1 MKLLIYI
8 LGFCTLWFAPERL
21 CAQSNEV
28 QQLLLNAEKLTQ
40 FKQILQDMKK
50 GYNLVSS
57 GYNTIKDLSQGN
69 FSLHKTFLDGL
80 MTVNPAIR
88 KYQRV
93 AEIINYQLLLVREY
107 KRAFIRFREAGT
119 FTSAEIAY
127 TGRVYE
133 NLFSQSLENL
143 DDLITVITA
152 GNLRMSDD
160 ERIREIDRIYMDM
173 QDKISF
179 LRYFNTETSL
189 LSLQRAR
196 ELNSISTMQGSYGI
210 KP

>member
-1 MKLLIYI
+1 M
-8 LGFCTLWFAPERL
+8 LWLSPVSL

-93 AEIINYQLLLVREY
+93 AEIINYQVLLVREY

-127 TGRVYE
+127 TARVYE

-160 ERIREIDRIYMDM
+160 ERIREIDRIYLDM

-189 LSLQRAR
+189 LSLRRAR
-196 ELNSISTMQGSYGI
+196 ELNNISTMQGSYGI
-210 KP
+210 RP

>member
-1 MKLLIYI
+1 MKHLIYI
-8 LGFCTLWFAPERL
+8 LGFCAFWLSPVRL

-80 MTVNPAIR
+80 MMVNPAIR

-93 AEIINYQLLLVREY
+93 AEIINFQVALVKEY
-107 KRAFIRFREAGT
+107 KAAFIRFKQAGT
-119 FTSAEIAY
+119 FSSSEIAY

-133 NLFSQSLENL
+133 NLFSQSLENI

-160 ERIREIDRIYMDM
+160 ERIREIDRIYLEM
-173 QDKISF
+173 QEKISF
-179 LRYFNTETSL
+179 LRYFNTENSL

-196 ELNSISTMQGSYGI
+196 ELNSIGTMQGSYGI